1 MCPFCLATA
10 AIIAGSATGTGGLTA
25 LVASKFRK
33 RASAREFPGSIETK
47 EDRHGYKPDGS
58 PSSESC
64 PARKV
69 D

>member
-1 MCPFCLATA
+1 MCPVCLATA

-25 LVASKFRK
+25 IVASKFRK
-33 RASAREFPGSIETK
+33 RKPTKDFPGQIEIE
-47 EDRHGYKPDGS
+47 EDRHGYKPERSAATQDG
-58 PSSESC
+58 